1 MRLRDYEAKAVED
14 LGGLL
19 GEHRRVV
26 AVGPTGC
33 GKTVIGAAL
42 VKRQPGKRVLWLA
55 HRIELLR
62 QARAELVA
70 AGLPA
75 REVGLLSG
83 VEKGNESARILI
95 ASVDMFRTRLVPSAD
110 LVVVDEAHHVKA
122 DSYGSILAMLPDA
135 EVLGLT
141 ATPQRLDGE
150 PLGDVFTH
158 LYTIAEAVELVA
170 LGHLLPPVVYGI
182 PLEKAQAIAKGAAGS
197 GADYSGRKL
206 EAAMRKR
213 PLMADIVREQRRL
226 AAGVPTIVYACTRA
240 HAWDIVG
247 RFRKAKVTT
256 AYLDAETPAG
266 EREALLGPKGKLAT
280 GKVEVVVNVAVVTEG
295 FDCPPVGCII
305 VARPTKSL
313 TLWRQMCGRGARP
326 SKGQKR
332 FLVLDHAG
340 NAWRHG
346 FPDSPREWRLDG
358 LIRGGGEMPL
368 KRCAALLG
376 DHQCGALNPI
386 AARECAEC
394 GNPFPLTERELAER
408 ETELERLRAREAD
421 WAAKRALLR
430 KLADAKGLGEKWV
443 ERALAE
449 VA

>member
-1 MRLRDYEAKAVED
+1 MRLRDYEAKAVQD
-14 LGGLL
+14 LSALL

-42 VKRQPGKRVLWLA
+42 VSRQPNKRVLWLA
-55 HRIELLR
+55 HRFELLR
-62 QARAELVA
+62 QAADELEKGGVLA
-70 AGLPA
+70 TQIGI
-75 REVGLLSG
+75 LSG
-83 VEKGNESARILI
+83 VKKENESARVLV
-95 ASVDMFRTRLVPSAD
+95 ASVDMFRSRLVPSAD
-110 LVVVDEAHHVKA
+110 LVIVDEAHHVA
-122 DSYGSILAMLPDA
+122 AESYGSILAMLPDA
-135 EVLGLT
+135 QVLGLT

-150 PLGDVFTH
+150 PLGDTFAH

-182 PLEKAQAIAKGAAGS
+182 PHEKAQALAKEAAGKGS
-197 GADYSGRKL
+197 DYSDRKL

-226 AAGVPTIVYACTRA
+226 AVGVPTIVYACTRA
-240 HAWDIVG
+240 HGWDIYE
-247 RFRKAKVTT
+247 RFRRARVSA
-256 AYLDAETPAG
+256 AYLDGDTPTAE
-266 EREALLGPKGKLAT
+266 RSALLGRKGKLARGT
-280 GKVEVVVNVAVVTEG
+280 IEVVVNVAVVTEG

-346 FPDSPREWRLDG
+346 FPDSPREWSLDG
-358 LIRGGGEMPL
+358 RLPSFGETPM
-368 KRCAALLG
+368 KRCAAMLG
-376 DHQCGALNPI
+376 NHQCGAMNHI
-386 AARECAEC
+386 AARECSEC
-394 GNPFPLTERELAER
+394 GNLFPLTERELAER
-408 ETELERLRAREAD
+408 EAELERMRAREAD
-421 WAAKRALLR
+421 RAAKRELLR
-430 KLADAKGLGEKWV
+430 KLAAVKGLGEDWV
-443 ERALAE
+443 EQALAE